1 MFFSISRLIGSYC
14 RIVAVKLLLS
24 LHDVVYNKLMM
35 STPEI
40 SSVYVHVKMQ
50 TNSMTSFPVK
60 YMNSNTCLKR
70 PPTEKTKIGLQ
81 DRSS

>member
-1 MFFSISRLIGSYC
+1 MVFFFSISRLIGSYC

-35 STPEI
+35 ATLGI

-60 YMNSNTCLKR
+60 YMYSNTCLKR
-70 PPTEKTKIGLQ
+70 PPKKNAKKW
-81 DRSS
+81 